1 MFCVSIHM
9 KRLSKD
15 WFSQIMIHKQL
26 MQELAGLK
34 ETVRI
39 LNGVN
44 HRISYADVIIFLIR
58 EYKKSI
64 KVVYPLSHKTLVGAK
79 LKRRNPKV
87 AMPLKKSTTIV
98 TKLDG
103 RTRVRFR

>member
-1 MFCVSIHM
+1 M
-9 KRLSKD
+9 KRLSKK
-15 WFSQIMIHKQL
+15 WFSQIMIHKEL
-26 MQELAGLK
+26 KQELDELK

-39 LNGVN
+39 ITNVN

-58 EYKKSI
+58 EYKKTLR
-64 KVVYPLSHKTLVGAK
+64 VVYPLSHKTLVVAK
-79 LKRRNPKV
+79 LKSSPKV
-87 AMPLKKSTTIV
+87 AMPLRKSTTVV